1 MIVTREKFEEII
13 AFLASESREYGLD
26 SETSGLRF
34 EDRLFMLILY
44 TGDVAYL
51 FNFHEYPFEDSSRCL
66 PREWLNAFHQIF
78 KRADNTYYISN
89 AKFDMGMLAKE
100 GLFLEGRVVCTNAI
114 GRIVR
119 NNFLSYSLADSAER
133 IGFKK
138 NEDVEAYITK
148 HKLYSWQNIPG
159 KKKRFQLRR
168 YWEVPMPV
176 MVQYAEMDARLHYTV
191 GTHIIST
198 IPDQCT
204 PVSENEIALTKVC
217 FDMEYR
223 GVQLDVEYTKKAQA
237 FEEEKIRDAC
247 KDFRELT
254 GEDYIDSNKILE
266 TIFARSGVEPARTDK
281 GNPSF
286 TDDALSKI
294 GGPVADGIRTIRYH
308 EKRVGS
314 FYSSFLFYADKDGII
329 RPNMRQG
336 GTETGRFSYSE
347 PNLQQLT
354 KEEDLNEE
362 YSVRRCFVPRPGYRF
377 LAIDYRQQEY
387 RIMLDYAGE
396 HGLIRQVLDGADV
409 HQATADLCG
418 ISRREAKTT
427 NFAILYGAGAAKLAA
442 GLGITESAAKE
453 LKRLYFSRLPKVKA
467 LIDKV
472 ITAGEQRK
480 YIYNWAGRRS
490 YIANTDWAYVLPNH
504 LIQGSGAD
512 VMKFAMVKIHD
523 ALKTCKSK
531 MVLSIHDELV
541 FEIADGEDH
550 VYGLVRDIMEGVYRP
565 FNGMKLETDAKWSNI
580 SLSPR
585 DLK

>member
-1 MIVTREKFEEII
+1 MVILRENFQSTID
-13 AFLASESREYGLD
+13 FLASEAREYGCD
-26 SETSGLRF
+26 CETSGLRY
-34 EDRLFMLILY
+34 EDRLFMLILH
-44 TGDVAYL
+44 TGGESYL

-66 PREWLNAFHQIF
+66 PREWLNAFTNIF
-78 KRADNTYYISN
+78 ERLDNTYFISN

-100 GLFLEGRVVCTNAI
+100 GLELKGRVVCTNAL
-114 GRIVR
+114 GRVLR
-119 NNFLSYSLADSAER
+119 NNHLSYSLADSAER
-133 IGFKK
+133 LGFKK
-138 NEDVEAYITK
+138 NEDVEKYITK
-148 HKLYSWQNIPG
+148 NKLYSWQDIPG
-159 KKKRFQLRR
+159 KKKRFQNRR

-176 MVQYAEMDARLHYTV
+176 MVQYAETDAFLHYEV
-191 GTHIIST
+191 GKYIVSA
-198 IPDQCT
+198 IPDQCKD
-204 PVSENEIALTKVC
+204 VAQNEIALTKVC
-217 FDMEYR
+217 FDMEHR

-247 KDFRELT
+247 KDFREIT
-254 GEDYIDSNKILE
+254 GEEYLDSNKALAN
-266 TIFARSGVEPARTDK
+266 IFARTGNEPVRTDK

-294 GGPVADGIRTIRYH
+294 GGPIADSIRTIRYH

-314 FYSSFLFYADKDGII
+314 FYSSFLFFADKDGTI

-354 KEEDLNEE
+354 KEEDDNEE

-396 HGLIRQVLDGADV
+396 YGLISQVLDGADV

-442 GLGITESAAKE
+442 GLGITESAAKD

-467 LIDKV
+467 LIDKI
-472 ITAGEQRK
+472 ITAGKQRG
-480 YIYNWAGRRS
+480 YVYNWAGRRA
-490 YIANTDWAYVLPNH
+490 YIANTEWAYILPNH

-512 VMKFAMVKIHD
+512 VMKFAMTRIHEC
-523 ALKTCKSK
+523 LKPYKSR

-585 DLK
+585 NLK